1 MFIEKLKT
9 SDVKQFL
16 LEHYKD
22 KKDQILMLINS
33 KKFNLKRE
41 ENLITVSSHIGGYN
55 LFLKAN
61 DFACATFIDDEAKPL
76 DEQDYIPV
84 IRDNKLSF
92 RMPDAT
98 DYLGFMNYKFG
109 DEYYIAYKE
118 EKGKNAFRKFE
129 QSVEEYGKIPADE
142 LGL

>member
-9 SDVKQFL
+9 SDIKQFL

-22 KKDQILMLINS
+22 KKGQILMLINS

-41 ENLITVSSHIGGYN
+41 ENMIFATSRIRGYN

-76 DEQDYIPV
+76 DEQEYTPV
-84 IRDNKLSF
+84 IKDNKLSF
-92 RMPDAT
+92 RMSDAT
-98 DYLGFMNYKFG
+98 EYLGFMNYKFG
-109 DEYYIAYKE
+109 DEYYVAYQE
-118 EKGKNAFRKFE
+118 EKRKKAFEKFE
-129 QSVEEYGKIPADE
+129 KSVDEYGKIPADE